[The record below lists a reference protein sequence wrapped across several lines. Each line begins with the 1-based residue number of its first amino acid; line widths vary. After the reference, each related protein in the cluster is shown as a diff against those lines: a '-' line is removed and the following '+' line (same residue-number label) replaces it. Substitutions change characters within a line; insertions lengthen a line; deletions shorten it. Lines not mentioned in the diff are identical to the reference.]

1 MPASAIAD
9 YLGALRRELAFDPPL
24 CARVCAEVEDHL
36 YEAMSDVSG
45 LTGADEARAVARFGS
60 PRALAEQYRVL
71 SLFTRMRRSGV
82 TLVLAVA
89 AVFVVMEARLAWYAL
104 TQWSASAELKAVSAM
119 VLPIDRYAFYTAAA
133 CGLAGWLYALLA
145 TPSTSRSIALGPLRR
160 CQLLLRLAALAIAV
174 AVGVEVFLSLYRFAE
189 AGASAAVLLPAVT
202 ILLEAG
208 CVLAAALSLRKTAH
222 RLNLLPH

>member
-1 MPASAIAD
+1 MPRDAIAA

-24 CARVCAEVEDHL
+24 CARVCAEVQDHL
-36 YEAMSDVSG
+36 CAVIEAEP
-45 LTGADEARAVARFGS
+45 GADAARAVAGFGS

-82 TLVLAVA
+82 TLMLAIA

-104 TQWSASAELKAVSAM
+104 TRWNASAELKAITAV
-119 VLPIDRYAFYTAAA
+119 VLPIDRYAFLTAAA

-160 CQLLLRLAALAIAV
+160 CQLLLRVAAIAIAV
-174 AVGVEVFLSLYRFAE
+174 AVELFLSLYRFAE
-189 AGASAAVLLPAVT
+189 AGASAAVLLPAAT
-202 ILLEAG
+202 ILLEAA
-208 CVLAAALSLRKTAH
+208 CVLVAALSLRKTAH
-222 RLNLLPH
+222 RLDLLPH